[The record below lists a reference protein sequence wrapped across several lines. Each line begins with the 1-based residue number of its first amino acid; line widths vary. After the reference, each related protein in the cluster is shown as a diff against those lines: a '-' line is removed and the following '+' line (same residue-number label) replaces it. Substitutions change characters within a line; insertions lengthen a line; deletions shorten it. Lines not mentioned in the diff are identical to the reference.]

1 MTNKEKALKLI
12 NEYLAKQEPQKVEL
26 GFIDDVKKITSNLEG
41 DWKNALNIAVNGAK
55 ELENKVMAEIKPLNQ
70 QLQAL
75 KQGIDKSEQLL
86 KELGIGKNS
95 DILKAKKELKIAEG
109 QVRELGE
116 IAKRLRGIY

>member
-70 QLQAL
+70 QIQSL

-109 QVRELGE
+109 QVRELSE

>member
-1 MTNKEKALKLI
+1 MSREKALKLI

-55 ELENKVMAEIKPLNQ
+55 ELENKVMSEIKPLNQ

>member
-1 MTNKEKALKLI
+1 MSKEKALKLI
-12 NEYLAKQEPQKVEL
+12 NEYLAKQQPKKVEL

-55 ELENKVMAEIKPLNQ
+55 ELENKVMAELKPLNQ
-70 QLQAL
+70 QIQSL

-86 KELGIGKNS
+86 KELGLGKNS

-109 QVRELGE
+109 QVKQLSE

>member
-1 MTNKEKALKLI
+1 MSREKALKLI

>member
-1 MTNKEKALKLI
+1 MSREKALKLI

-26 GFIDDVKKITSNLEG
+26 GFIDDIKKITSNLEG

>member
-1 MTNKEKALKLI
+1 MSREKALKLI

-70 QLQAL
+70 QLQSL